1 MSAKGGQ
8 DVKKKPVIH
17 AEMYSYKKGRGLILS
32 LSGTVQAVK
41 AAQKILD
48 KHLFKKKGAKK

>member
-8 DVKKKPVIH
+8 SVKKKPVIY
-17 AEMYSYKKGRGLILS
+17 AEMYSYKRGRGLIIS
-32 LSGTVQAVK
+32 LSGTVSAVK

-48 KHLFKKKGAKK
+48 KHLFKKVAKK